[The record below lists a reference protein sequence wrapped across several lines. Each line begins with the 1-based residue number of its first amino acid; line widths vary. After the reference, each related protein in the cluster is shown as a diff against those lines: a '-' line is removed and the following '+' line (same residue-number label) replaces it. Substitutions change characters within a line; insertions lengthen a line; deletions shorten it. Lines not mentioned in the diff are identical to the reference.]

1 MSDWFDRAV
10 EELESQLESGEI
22 SNTEFRSEMRYLR
35 DEYDAAQEAGDV
47 QKKGIETIEVE
58 GNTFKRTFD
67 HMRKGYRYHPT
78 KGFKKVWQSPQP
90 LLMTSLLLQYGV
102 APLEM

>member
-35 DEYDAAQEAGDV
+35 D
-47 QKKGIETIEVE
+47 
-58 GNTFKRTFD
+58 
-67 HMRKGYRYHPT
+67 
-78 KGFKKVWQSPQP
+78 
-90 LLMTSLLLQYGV
+90 
-102 APLEM
+102 

>member
-1 MSDWFDRAV
+1 MSNKGKTNKNNLIKRHNLFK
-10 EELESQLESGEI
+10 
-22 SNTEFRSEMRYLR
+22 
-35 DEYDAAQEAGDV
+35 GDV
-47 QKKGIETIEVE
+47 PKKGIETIEVE

-78 KGFKKVWQSPQP
+78 KGFKKVWQSTQP